1 MLRTILRGFPAI
13 AVAALCGARLA
24 AAEPMVTQQPDPAP
38 EIARYVVGEAHEP
51 RLSREAEIK
60 LLQRKVKYVFVLFQE
75 NRSFDSYFATFPG
88 AHGLFSQPPDQTPG
102 FIQPIMNVD
111 GTMGTVSPFRI
122 GPDQYAADTDDIDH
136 SYARMAAK
144 MDVKDG
150 KAMMDQFAMVEEK
163 KYTVPPATTPSLKAK
178 QFGELAMAYE
188 DCDTVPFL
196 WQYASRFTLFDTMF
210 QHTIGPSSPGAISLI
225 AAQTGETQMVKHPD
239 TDAASLPA
247 NAKNGVGEPVTTDA
261 RPFWGSPQD
270 TASHDAIPRNPNDK
284 PYPPQLNQTYATLPL
299 SLGGKDAGKLT
310 QSDAS
315 PATDLAD
322 VRKDVA
328 ALVKRKTAAMP
339 WGWFQEGF
347 GHEPTDPAGAA
358 AGGTHTSYVT
368 HHNGPAFFGYVSN
381 NPQMSTNLHALSDF
395 FAMVKD
401 GKLAKRGGLY
411 YVRGGYTNIAGLVPA
426 DPDPIVRKQFL
437 GDDDHPAYSDSQ
449 ISEALVAAEVNA
461 IARSPYWKDSA
472 IIITYDESEGDYDHV
487 PPTIIETGPDKGAI
501 ARGPRIPLILI
512 SPYARTHVVSHEPSE
527 QSSVIRFVDILFN
540 LPPLA
545 DLPDELAARV
555 EGKKKY
561 GQDNLGPAD
570 DRTPGV
576 SGLLSAFDPA
586 RLASKLPPLP
596 ASYAEIDDQV
606 VATIPPYDN
615 KGCKAIGMVPT
626 DIARGIPN
634 PIPAD
639 FNPRPATNPSP

>member
-1 MLRTILRGFPAI
+1 MKKTINRALAGAGI
-13 AVAALCGARLA
+13 AALCNAQLALA
-24 AAEPMVTQQPDPAP
+24 APALTQQPAPGAAVAPYVIAPAK
-38 EIARYVVGEAHEP
+38 EP
-51 RLSREAEIK
+51 RLPPAAEIA
-60 LLQRKVKYVFVLFQE
+60 LLRHKVKYVFVLFQE
-75 NRSFDSYFATFPG
+75 NRSFDSYFASFPG
-88 AHGLFSQPPDQTPG
+88 AHGLFSQPPGQTPG
-102 FIQPIMNVD
+102 FVQPIMNVD
-111 GTMGTVSPFRI
+111 GTMGTISPFRI
-122 GPDQYAADTDDIDH
+122 GPDQFAADTDDIDH
-136 SYARMAAK
+136 SYGRMAAK

-150 KAMMDQFAMVEEK
+150 KALMDQFAMVEEK
-163 KYTVPPATTPSLKAK
+163 KYMAPADTKPSLKAK

-196 WQYASRFTLFDTMF
+196 WQYASRFTIFDDMF

-225 AAQTGETQMVKHPD
+225 AAQTGETQVVKHPES
-239 TDAASLPA
+239 AASIPE

-261 RPFWGSPQD
+261 RPLWGSPQD
-270 TASHDAIPRNPNDK
+270 KSAQVAIPRNPNDK

-299 SLGGKDAGKLT
+299 SLGGKDAGALA
-310 QSDAS
+310 QSDAN
-315 PATDLAD
+315 PGTDLAD
-322 VRKDVA
+322 VRQDVA
-328 ALVKRKTAAMP
+328 ALAKRKTAAMP
-339 WGWFQEGF
+339 WGWFQEGY

-358 AGGTHTSYVT
+358 PEGSHASYVT

-381 NPQMSTNLHALSDF
+381 NPKMTSNIHALADF

-401 GKLAKRGGLY
+401 GRLARQGGLY
-411 YVRGGYTNIAGLVPA
+411 YVRGGYKNIAGLVPA
-426 DPDPIVRKQFL
+426 DPDPQVRKQFL
-437 GDDDHPAYSDSQ
+437 GDDDHPYYSDSQ

-501 ARGPRIPLILI
+501 ARGPRIPLIVI
-512 SPYARTHVVSHEPSE
+512 SPYARAHVVSHEPSE
-527 QSSVIRFVDILFN
+527 QSSVVRFVDVLFD

-570 DRTPGV
+570 DRVAGV
-576 SGLLSAFDPA
+576 GSLLSAFDPA
-586 RLASKLPPLP
+586 RLSGKAPPLP
-596 ASYAEIDDQV
+596 ASYAAIDDAAV
-606 VATIPPYDN
+606 NAIPPYAN
-615 KGCKAIGMVPT
+615 KGCQAIGVVPV
-626 DIARGIPN
+626 DIARKLPN